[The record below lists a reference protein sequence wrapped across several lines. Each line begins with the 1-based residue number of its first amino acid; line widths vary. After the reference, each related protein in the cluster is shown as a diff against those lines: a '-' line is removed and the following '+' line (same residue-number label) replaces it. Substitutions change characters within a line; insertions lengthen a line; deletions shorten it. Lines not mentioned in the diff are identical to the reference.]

1 MDHQKLQLLSL
12 AFAQTTPLH
21 LSHYSLRSQEVSF
34 LPVSAILKPL
44 RRSTKNAPIASSA
57 SLAAASLPTPER
69 KPCVMLS
76 HTSADASTPDS
87 TARSTYRRVSSSK
100 TSSLPT

>member
-1 MDHQKLQLLSL
+1 MDHQKQQLVSR
-12 AFAQTTPLH
+12 AFPETTPFQ
-21 LSHYSLRSQEVSF
+21 LSHYGISF
-34 LPVSAILKPL
+34 LKKAPFYAVLKPL
-44 RRSTKNAPIASSA
+44 RRSAKNAPIASSA